1 MTLKFVPLG
10 KVGKFM
16 ANMRMLGWLKLKG
29 EVPSS
34 FFSHKF
40 IADVRLNKRASSVH
54 SELIPSS

>member
-40 IADVRLNKRASSVH
+40 IPH